1 MMTRISTVE
10 ELEERLSRPTAADVS
25 AMAALDGDLL
35 ILGAGGKMGPSLAAL
50 ARRAADQAKPDKRI
64 IAVSRF
70 ADHSV
75 RLQLASQNIETI
87 ACDLLEPGE
96 LDKLPD
102 VKNVIF
108 MAARKFGTTGSAHL
122 TWAMNTY
129 LPGLVAERYRDSR
142 IVAFSTGNV
151 YPLRLIQDGGAVE
164 STPVDPQGEYAQS
177 ALGRERMFEYGSH
190 RWGTRVT
197 ILRLNYAVE
206 LRYGVLADIG
216 QAAFERRPIDLRM
229 GFVNV
234 IWQGDANSVC
244 LRSFVHCQSPPL
256 ILNLTG
262 PEVLSV
268 RDIAEEFGRHF
279 GVEPVFEFE
288 ESPTA
293 LLSDAT
299 KSHGMFGCPDV
310 KPAEVVEWIAD
321 WRRRRALSRRSRR
334 SRERA
339 WRILAAAMLIAR
351 LSLISLSD
359 ICSRYRMDNSSRSSG
374 LSRFSAAWTRVR
386 NSSRII
392 RRPGSVPFAK
402 N

>member
-1 MMTRISTVE
+1 MTNLGTVE
-10 ELEERLSRPTAADVS
+10 QLEERLSRPTAADVS
-25 AMAALDGDLL
+25 AMAELSGDLL

-50 ARRAADQAKPDKRI
+50 ARRAADQAKIKKRI

-70 ADHSV
+70 ADDSLRH
-75 RLQLASQNIETI
+75 QLSTQNIETI
-87 ACDLLEPGE
+87 ACDLLDPGA
-96 LDKLPD
+96 LAKLPD
-102 VKNVIF
+102 VENVIF

-151 YPLRLIQDGGAVE
+151 YPLRPVHEGGSVE
-164 STPVDPQGEYAQS
+164 SDAVDPQGEYAQS

-190 RWGTRVT
+190 RWGTPVT

-216 QAAFERRPIDLRM
+216 QAVFERRPIDLRM

-244 LRSFVHCQSPPL
+244 LGSLTHCQSPPL
-256 ILNLTG
+256 VLNLTG
-262 PEVLSV
+262 PETLSV
-268 RDIAEEFGRHF
+268 RQLAEEFGRHF
-279 GVEPVFEFE
+279 GMEPIFEFE

-293 LLSDAT
+293 LLSNAA
-299 KSHGMFGCPDV
+299 KCHEMFGCPEV

-321 WRRRRALSRRSRR
+321 WIRH
-334 SRERA
+334 EG
-339 WRILAAAMLIAR
+339 AMLNKPTHFA
-351 LSLISLSD
+351 
-359 ICSRYRMDNSSRSSG
+359 
-374 LSRFSAAWTRVR
+374 
-386 NSSRII
+386 I
-392 RRPGSVPFAK
+392 RDGKF
-402 N
+402 

>member
-1 MMTRISTVE
+1 MTSIKTVE
-10 ELEERLSRPTAADVS
+10 ELEERLSRPTGADVS
-25 AMAALDGDLL
+25 AMAALDGDVL
-35 ILGAGGKMGPSLAAL
+35 ILGAGGKMGPSLCAL
-50 ARRAADQAKPDKRI
+50 ARRAADQAKVSKRI

-70 ADHSV
+70 ADDSA
-75 RLQLASQNIETI
+75 RRELSAQNIETI
-87 ACDLLEPGE
+87 ACDLLEPRE

-129 LPGLVAERYRDSR
+129 LPGLVAERYCKSR

-151 YPLRLIQDGGAVE
+151 YPLRPTHKGGAAE
-164 STPVDPQGEYAQS
+164 SDPVDPHGEYAQS

-190 RWGTRVT
+190 KWGTPVT

-216 QAAFERRPIDLRM
+216 QAVFERRPIDLRM

-244 LRSFVHCQSPPL
+244 LRSFAHCQAPPL

-262 PEVLSV
+262 PETVGV
-268 RDIAEEFGRHF
+268 RHVAGEFGRHF
-279 GVEPVFEFE
+279 GIEPVFEFE

-299 KSHGMFGCPDV
+299 KCHALFGCPEV
-310 KPAEVVEWIAD
+310 KPSEVMEWVAD
-321 WRRRRALSRRSRR
+321 WIRSDGP
-334 SRERA
+334 
-339 WRILAAAMLIAR
+339 MLNKPTHFA
-351 LSLISLSD
+351 
-359 ICSRYRMDNSSRSSG
+359 
-374 LSRFSAAWTRVR
+374 TRD
-386 NSSRII
+386 
-392 RRPGSVPFAK
+392 GKF
-402 N
+402 